1 MPFFFIVLYL
11 QNENKV
17 LKMSIHKASI
27 DVVAAVI
34 KKNDLFLIA
43 NRSFEDNSQG
53 IWEFPGGKV
62 EENETFTSA
71 MKREIK
77 EELSLNI
84 KVGNMIATIDL
95 NKTDKNIYVH
105 YYYAIILSGQISLNV
120 HSEFKWVPHT
130 KLKNFTYID
139 GDRHIL
145 NYL

>member
-1 MPFFFIVLYL
+1 
-11 QNENKV
+11 
-17 LKMSIHKASI
+17 MSIHKASI

-34 KKNDLFLIA
+34 MKNDLFLIA

-71 MKREIK
+71 LVREIK
-77 EELSLNI
+77 EELSLKI

-105 YYYAIILSGQISLNV
+105 YYYAIIVSGQISLNV
-120 HSEFKWVPHT
+120 HSEFKWVSHT
-130 KLKNFTYID
+130 QLKNFTYID

>member
-1 MPFFFIVLYL
+1 
-11 QNENKV
+11 
-17 LKMSIHKASI
+17 MSIHKPSI

-71 MKREIK
+71 LIREIR

-105 YYYAIILSGQISLNV
+105 YYFAIILSGQISLNV
-120 HSEFKWVPHT
+120 HSEFKWVSHPQ
-130 KLKNFTYID
+130 LKNFTYID

-145 NYL
+145 HYL

>member
-1 MPFFFIVLYL
+1 
-11 QNENKV
+11 
-17 LKMSIHKASI
+17 MSIHKASI

-62 EENETFTSA
+62 EENETFISA
-71 MKREIK
+71 LVREIK

-105 YYYAIILSGQISLNV
+105 YYYAIIVSGQISLNV
-120 HSEFKWVPHT
+120 HSEFKWVSHT
-130 KLKNFTYID
+130 QLKLSLI
-139 GDRHIL
+139 HI
-145 NYL
+145 

>member
-1 MPFFFIVLYL
+1 
-11 QNENKV
+11 
-17 LKMSIHKASI
+17 MSIHKASI

-62 EENETFTSA
+62 EENETFNSA
-71 MKREIK
+71 LMREIK

-105 YYYAIILSGQISLNV
+105 YYYATILSGQISLNV

-130 KLKNFTYID
+130 QLKNFIYID

-145 NYL
+145 NYLCPKNL

>member
-1 MPFFFIVLYL
+1 
-11 QNENKV
+11 
-17 LKMSIHKASI
+17 MSIHKANI

-43 NRSFEDNSQG
+43 NRSFKASSKG

-71 MKREIK
+71 LIREIK

-84 KVGNMIATIDL
+84 KVGNKIATIDL

-105 YYYAIILSGQISLNV
+105 YYNVIILSGKISLNV

-130 KLKNFTYID
+130 QLKNFTYIND
-139 GDRHIL
+139 DRHIL

>member
-1 MPFFFIVLYL
+1 
-11 QNENKV
+11 
-17 LKMSIHKASI
+17 MSIHKASI

-34 KKNDLFLIA
+34 MKNDLFLIA

-71 MKREIK
+71 LIREIK

-120 HSEFKWVPHT
+120 HSEFKWVPHNQ
-130 KLKNFTYID
+130 LKSFTYID
-139 GDRHIL
+139 VDRHIL

>member
-1 MPFFFIVLYL
+1 
-11 QNENKV
+11 
-17 LKMSIHKASI
+17 MSIHKANI

-43 NRSFEDNSQG
+43 NRSLEASSKG

-62 EENETFTSA
+62 EEKEAFTSA
-71 MKREIK
+71 LIRELK

-84 KVGNMIATIDL
+84 KVSNMIATIDL

-105 YYYAIILSGQISLNV
+105 YYYAIIVSGQISLNV
-120 HSEFKWVPHT
+120 HSDFKWVPHPQ
-130 KLKNFTYID
+130 LKNFKYIEGD
-139 GDRHIL
+139 GYIL

>member
-1 MPFFFIVLYL
+1 
-11 QNENKV
+11 
-17 LKMSIHKASI
+17 MSIHKAGI

-71 MKREIK
+71 LIREIK

-105 YYYAIILSGQISLNV
+105 YHYAIILSGQISLNV

-130 KLKNFTYID
+130 QLKNFTYID

>member
-1 MPFFFIVLYL
+1 MRSQIMLYQDMHHVITGLIGMVQDGGVLV
-11 QNENKV
+11 KV
-17 LKMSIHKASI
+17 QPALH
-27 DVVAAVI
+27 
-34 KKNDLFLIA
+34 
-43 NRSFEDNSQG
+43 
-53 IWEFPGGKV
+53 GGKG
-62 EENETFTSA
+62 FLA
-71 MKREIK
+71 L
-77 EELSLNI
+77 ELSLNI

-130 KLKNFTYID
+130 QLKNFTYID

>member
-1 MPFFFIVLYL
+1 
-11 QNENKV
+11 
-17 LKMSIHKASI
+17 MSIHKASI

-43 NRSFEDNSQG
+43 NRSFEDKSQG

-84 KVGNMIATIDL
+84 KVGNMIATINL

-105 YYYAIILSGQISLNV
+105 SYYANILSGQISLNV
-120 HSEFKWVPHT
+120 HSEFKWVSHT
-130 KLKNFTYID
+130 QLKNFTYID
-139 GDRHIL
+139 GDRPVSYTHLTLPTIL
-145 NYL
+145 LV

>member
-1 MPFFFIVLYL
+1 
-11 QNENKV
+11 
-17 LKMSIHKASI
+17 MSIHKASI

-71 MKREIK
+71 LIREIK

-84 KVGNMIATIDL
+84 KVDNMIATIYL

-105 YYYAIILSGQISLNV
+105 YYYAFILSGQISLNV
-120 HSEFKWVPHT
+120 HSEFKWVPRT
-130 KLKNFTYID
+130 QLKNFTYID

>member
-1 MPFFFIVLYL
+1 
-11 QNENKV
+11 
-17 LKMSIHKASI
+17 MSIHKASI

-34 KKNDLFLIA
+34 MKNDLFLIA

-71 MKREIK
+71 LVREIK

-84 KVGNMIATIDL
+84 KVGNIIATIDL

-120 HSEFKWVPHT
+120 HSEFKWVSHPQ
-130 KLKNFTYID
+130 LKNFTYID

-145 NYL
+145 QYL

>member
-1 MPFFFIVLYL
+1 
-11 QNENKV
+11 
-17 LKMSIHKASI
+17 MSIHKASI

-34 KKNDLFLIA
+34 NKNDLFLIA

-62 EENETFTSA
+62 EENEPFTSA
-71 MKREIK
+71 LVREIK
-77 EELSLNI
+77 EELSLKI

-105 YYYAIILSGQISLNV
+105 YYYAIIVSGQISLNV
-120 HSEFKWVPHT
+120 HSEFKWVSHSQ
-130 KLKNFTYID
+130 LKNFTYID

-145 NYL
+145 HYL

>member
-1 MPFFFIVLYL
+1 
-11 QNENKV
+11 
-17 LKMSIHKASI
+17 MSIHKASI

-43 NRSFEDNSQG
+43 NRSFEDNFQG

-71 MKREIK
+71 LIREIK

>member
-1 MPFFFIVLYL
+1 
-11 QNENKV
+11 
-17 LKMSIHKASI
+17 MSIHKASI

-34 KKNDLFLIA
+34 MKNDLFLIA

-62 EENETFTSA
+62 EENETFNSA
-71 MKREIK
+71 LMREIK

-105 YYYAIILSGQISLNV
+105 YYYAIIVSGQISLNV
-120 HSEFKWVPHT
+120 HSEFKWVSHT
-130 KLKNFTYID
+130 QLKNFTYID

-145 NYL
+145 HYL

>member
-1 MPFFFIVLYL
+1 
-11 QNENKV
+11 
-17 LKMSIHKASI
+17 MSIHKASI

-34 KKNDLFLIA
+34 MKNDLFLIA

-71 MKREIK
+71 LMREIK

-120 HSEFKWVPHT
+120 HSEFKWVPHNQ
-130 KLKNFTYID
+130 LKSFTYID

>member
-1 MPFFFIVLYL
+1 MY
-11 QNENKV
+11 
-17 LKMSIHKASI
+17 IHKTSI

-43 NRSFEDNSQG
+43 NRSFEANSQD

-62 EENETFTSA
+62 EESETFTSA
-71 MKREIK
+71 LIREIK

-95 NKTDKNIYVH
+95 NKTDKNICVH
-105 YYYAIILSGQISLNV
+105 YYYAIIISGQISLNV
-120 HSEFKWVPHT
+120 HSEFKWVPHPQ
-130 KLKNFTYID
+130 LKNFTYID

>member
-1 MPFFFIVLYL
+1 
-11 QNENKV
+11 
-17 LKMSIHKASI
+17 MSIHKASI

-34 KKNDLFLIA
+34 MKNDLFLIA

-62 EENETFTSA
+62 EENETLNSA
-71 MKREIK
+71 LMREIK
-77 EELSLNI
+77 EELSLKI

-95 NKTDKNIYVH
+95 NRTHKNIYVH
-105 YYYAIILSGQISLNV
+105 YYYAIIVSGQISLNV
-120 HSEFKWVPHT
+120 HSEFKWVPHSQ
-130 KLKNFTYID
+130 LKNFTFID

>member
-1 MPFFFIVLYL
+1 
-11 QNENKV
+11 
-17 LKMSIHKASI
+17 MSIDKASI

-43 NRSFEDNSQG
+43 NRSFEADSKG

-62 EENETFTSA
+62 EEKETFTSA
-71 MKREIK
+71 LIREIK

-84 KVGNMIATIDL
+84 KVGNIIATIDL

-105 YYYAIILSGQISLNV
+105 YYYAIIVSGQISLSV
-120 HSEFKWVPHT
+120 HSEFKWVPHSQ
-130 KLKNFTYID
+130 LKNFTYID
-139 GDRHIL
+139 GDRYIL

>member
-1 MPFFFIVLYL
+1 
-11 QNENKV
+11 
-17 LKMSIHKASI
+17 MSIHKANI

-43 NRSFEDNSQG
+43 NRSFKASSRG

-71 MKREIK
+71 LIREIK
-77 EELSLNI
+77 EELSLKI

-95 NKTDKNIYVH
+95 GKTDKNIYVH
-105 YYYAIILSGQISLNV
+105 YYYAIIVSGQISLNV
-120 HSEFKWVPHT
+120 HSEFKWVPYPE
-130 KLKNFTYID
+130 LKNFTYID

-145 NYL
+145 NYLRPKNL

>member
-1 MPFFFIVLYL
+1 
-11 QNENKV
+11 
-17 LKMSIHKASI
+17 MSIHKPSI

-34 KKNDLFLIA
+34 KKNDFFLIA

-71 MKREIK
+71 LIREIR

-105 YYYAIILSGQISLNV
+105 YYFAIILSGQISLNF
-120 HSEFKWVPHT
+120 HSEFKWVLHPQ
-130 KLKNFTYID
+130 LKNFTYID

-145 NYL
+145 HYL

>member
-1 MPFFFIVLYL
+1 
-11 QNENKV
+11 
-17 LKMSIHKASI
+17 MSIHKASI

-34 KKNDLFLIA
+34 MKNDLFLIA
-43 NRSFEDNSQG
+43 NRSFEDKSQG

-62 EENETFTSA
+62 EENETFNSA
-71 MKREIK
+71 LMREIK

-84 KVGNMIATIDL
+84 KVGNKIATIDL

-105 YYYAIILSGQISLNV
+105 YYYAIIVSGQISLNV
-120 HSEFKWVPHT
+120 HSEFKWVSHT
-130 KLKNFTYID
+130 QLKNFTYID

>member
-1 MPFFFIVLYL
+1 
-11 QNENKV
+11 
-17 LKMSIHKASI
+17 MSIHKASI

-34 KKNDLFLIA
+34 MKNDLFLIA

-71 MKREIK
+71 LVREIK

-105 YYYAIILSGQISLNV
+105 YYYAIIVSGQISLNV
-120 HSEFKWVPHT
+120 HSEFKWVSHPQ
-130 KLKNFTYID
+130 LKNFTYID

>member
-71 MKREIK
+71 LIREIK

-84 KVGNMIATIDL
+84 KVDNMIATIYL

-120 HSEFKWVPHT
+120 HSEFKCCLLYT
-130 KLKNFTYID
+130 SD
-139 GDRHIL
+139 AADE
-145 NYL
+145 

>member
-1 MPFFFIVLYL
+1 
-11 QNENKV
+11 
-17 LKMSIHKASI
+17 MSIHKASI

-71 MKREIK
+71 LIREIK
-77 EELSLNI
+77 EELSLNV

-120 HSEFKWVPHT
+120 HSEFKWVRHNQ
-130 KLKNFTYID
+130 LKNFTYID
-139 GDRHIL
+139 GDGHIL

>member
-1 MPFFFIVLYL
+1 
-11 QNENKV
+11 
-17 LKMSIHKASI
+17 MSIHKASI

-71 MKREIK
+71 LIREIK

-105 YYYAIILSGQISLNV
+105 YYYAFILSGQISLNV
-120 HSEFKWVPHT
+120 HSEFKWVPHPQ
-130 KLKNFTYID
+130 LKKFTYID

>member
-1 MPFFFIVLYL
+1 
-11 QNENKV
+11 
-17 LKMSIHKASI
+17 MSIHKASI

-62 EENETFTSA
+62 EENETFNSA
-71 MKREIK
+71 LTREIK

-105 YYYAIILSGQISLNV
+105 YYYAIIVSGQISLNV
-120 HSEFKWVPHT
+120 HSEFKWVSHT
-130 KLKNFTYID
+130 QLKNFTYID

>member
-1 MPFFFIVLYL
+1 
-11 QNENKV
+11 
-17 LKMSIHKASI
+17 MSIHKPSI

-34 KKNDLFLIA
+34 NKNDLFLIA

-71 MKREIK
+71 LVREIK

-84 KVGNMIATIDL
+84 KVVNMIGTIDL

-120 HSEFKWVPHT
+120 HSEFKWVSHPQ
-130 KLKNFTYID
+130 LKNFTYID

-145 NYL
+145 HYL

>member
-1 MPFFFIVLYL
+1 
-11 QNENKV
+11 
-17 LKMSIHKASI
+17 MSIHKPSI

-34 KKNDLFLIA
+34 KKNDFFLIA

-71 MKREIK
+71 LVREIK
-77 EELSLNI
+77 EELSLKI

-105 YYYAIILSGQISLNV
+105 YYYAIIVSGQISLNV
-120 HSEFKWVPHT
+120 HSEFKWVSHPQ
-130 KLKNFTYID
+130 LKNFTYID

-145 NYL
+145 HYL

>member
-1 MPFFFIVLYL
+1 
-11 QNENKV
+11 
-17 LKMSIHKASI
+17 MSIHKASI

-34 KKNDLFLIA
+34 MKNDLFLIA

-71 MKREIK
+71 LIREIR

-84 KVGNMIATIDL
+84 KVGNMIATINL

-105 YYYAIILSGQISLNV
+105 YYYAVIVSGQISLNV

>member
-1 MPFFFIVLYL
+1 MP
-11 QNENKV
+11 
-17 LKMSIHKASI
+17 IHKASI

-43 NRSFEDNSQG
+43 NRTFKASSKG

-62 EENETFTSA
+62 EKKETFTSA
-71 MKREIK
+71 LKREIK

-130 KLKNFTYID
+130 QLKNLKYID